1 MKRVSIAISLI
12 LMMFGCSSIEFP
24 YTTSDKE
31 ASMSYHLG
39 KRITVASMSTN
50 QQGVPYEQINNY
62 DIPSYLLAHTGRIIS
77 SKTIKDQN
85 IVADVS
91 SETVEEE
98 RTMNEQGL
106 LQSRSAVVSHS
117 HKLEID
123 GLGKHTF
130 GQAVIISKDGYFL
143 TAAHVVDS
151 GQSLLLFNLPDPESS
166 RILPAVL
173 PFRTVLKDD
182 RGDLAII
189 KADIN
194 VPHHIDLHE
203 GKPVIG
209 ELLFAGGWGDFG
221 NGGVGS
227 GRLQRKYRRQ
237 NPSRK
242 GLSIIHWATSIPILP
257 GDSGSGAISED
268 GELRGIVIQLA
279 GIESIIATMDTETIR
294 NAIEADR
301 NGRHKE

>member
-1 MKRVSIAISLI
+1 
-12 LMMFGCSSIEFP
+12 MMFGCSSIEFP

-50 QQGVPYEQINNY
+50 QQGVRYEQINNY
-62 DIPSYLLAHTGRIIS
+62 DIPSYLLTHTGRIIS

-106 LQSRSAVVSHS
+106 LESRSTAVSQS
-117 HKLEID
+117 HKLKID
-123 GLGKHTF
+123 GLEKHTF
-130 GQAVIISKDGYFL
+130 GQAVIVSKDGYFL

-151 GQSLLLFNLPDPESS
+151 GQSLLLFNLPDSESS
-166 RILPAVL
+166 RILPTVL
-173 PFRTVLKDD
+173 PFRTVLRNG

-203 GKPVIG
+203 DRPVVG
-209 ELLFAGGWGDFG
+209 ELLFAGGWGNFG

-227 GRLQRKYRRQ
+227 GLLKQKYRSL
-237 NPSRK
+237 NSK
-242 GLSIIHWATSIPILP
+242 GLNIIHWATSIPALP
-257 GDSGSGAISED
+257 GDSGSGVISED
-268 GELRGIVIQLA
+268 GKLRGIVIQL
-279 GIESIIATMDTETIR
+279 IETASIIATMDTETIR
-294 NAIEADR
+294 KAIEADR
-301 NGRHKE
+301 NERHKE